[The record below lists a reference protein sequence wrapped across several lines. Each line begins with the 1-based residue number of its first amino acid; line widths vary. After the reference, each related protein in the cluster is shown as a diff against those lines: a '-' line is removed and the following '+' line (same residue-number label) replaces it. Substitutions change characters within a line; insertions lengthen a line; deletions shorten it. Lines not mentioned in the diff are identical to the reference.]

1 MFKKI
6 AISFLCLFLYFCIG
20 CSINP
25 ITGEKQVMFF
35 TEQQEIQIGQQ
46 YAPQIETQMGG
57 RIQNEQIQNYINTV
71 GQSLAKV
78 SQRPDWQF
86 HFAALN
92 DKSTNAFALPG
103 GYIFIT
109 RGMLEKL
116 NSESQ
121 LAGIL
126 AHEIVHVVARH
137 STEQMSHQIGF
148 DMLLSALASE
158 DTSRAVVTVADLTW
172 QVIGLKYSRDDE
184 READLAGLDYMVAAD
199 YNPYGMREVMQIL
212 LEMQK
217 TTNIEFLSTHP
228 SPENRLQYISDK
240 IRIKYFN
247 LNQMK
252 IGNEDYQRIV
262 LGNLT
267 NLTVE

>member
-1 MFKKI
+1 MCKKFTLFI
-6 AISFLCLFLYFCIG
+6 CINLCFSIG
-20 CSINP
+20 CAVDP
-25 ITGEKQVMFF
+25 ITGEKQLMLF
-35 TEQQEIQIGQQ
+35 TEEQEIQIGQQ

-57 RIQNEQIQNYINTV
+57 RIQNESIQNYIDSV

-78 SQRPDWQF
+78 SHRADWQF
-86 HFAALN
+86 QFAALE

-116 NSESQ
+116 KSEAQ

-137 STEQMSHQIGF
+137 STERMSQQIGF
-148 DMLLSALASE
+148 EILLSTVTTE
-158 DTSRAVVTVADLTW
+158 NTSRTVVTVADLTW
-172 QVIGLKYSRDDE
+172 QIIGLRYSRDDE
-184 READLAGLDYMVAAD
+184 RDADLAGLDYMVAAG

-212 LEMQK
+212 QELQK
-217 TTNIEFLSTHP
+217 TRTIEFLSTHP
-228 SPENRLQYISDK
+228 SPENRLVYISDK

-247 LNQMK
+247 LDQMK
-252 IGNEDYQRIV
+252 VGVDDYQRIV
-262 LGNLT
+262 VNNL
-267 NLTVE
+267 LTSEGQ